1 MYYKYD
7 IIIIIYTVIFNIFI
21 GVNNVVVA
29 ANEQAEIVINIEP
42 NNNQNIIDNNGDN
55 IPDANCQFSFKEKAK
70 VFFEK
75 IGTRK
80 GIAYLTFSYGM
91 FQGVSNFLW
100 GFNWRHFGVSES
112 ATAII
117 QEVGG
122 LSASAEC
129 FIFGALVPLSIYV
142 FYHRHPDVAVE
153 INEVDRVE
161 EGLIVAD
168 NNEHPDNNE
177 HL

>member
-1 MYYKYD
+1 MHYKYD
-7 IIIIIYTVIFNIFI
+7 INVIIYTIIFNIFI
-21 GVNNVVVA
+21 CVNNTVFA
-29 ANEQAEIVINIEP
+29 INEQAEIAINIEP

-55 IPDANCQFSFKEKAK
+55 IPDTNCKFYFKEKAK

-91 FQGVSNFLW
+91 LQGVSNFLW
-100 GFNWRHFGVSES
+100 GFNWRHFGISES
-112 ATAII
+112 ATAVI

-122 LSASAEC
+122 VSASAEC

-161 EGLIVAD
+161 EGLVARD
-168 NNEHPDNNE
+168 NDHPDNN
-177 HL
+177 